1 MSAEFDHA
9 AKYRNDPR
17 STDELLALA
26 LSKDA
31 DLDDEGY
38 WQPIGVLQHRLSQIL
53 ERVQALSESPDDK
66 NRDTAATILG
76 QCRVAAKFSAS
87 VCADVLL
94 AMLARERSASVLP
107 PIIFALG
114 QLNDPRVV
122 DPLVNLSTH
131 QDARVRYA
139 VVSTLGGHDDN
150 PAIEAMVARSADQ
163 DSDVRNWATFGLGSL
178 VDTDTP
184 AIRTALFARLEE
196 EDDEIRGEAIVG
208 LARRGDVRVTTALLK
223 ELETLRIDVLRE
235 WSLILEGAEAV
246 VSHAKASGSKEWLP
260 VLEKLAACRIGD
272 QAEIQAALNQYGSPQ
287 K

>member
-1 MSAEFDHA
+1 MSAESDHS
-9 AKYRNDPR
+9 AKYRDDPR

-53 ERVQALSESPDDK
+53 ERVRALGDSQDAK

-76 QCRVAAKFSAS
+76 QCRVATKFSS
-87 VCADVLL
+87 GGCADVLL

-107 PIIFALG
+107 SIIFALG

-122 DPLVNLSTH
+122 EPLVNLSTH
-131 QDARVRYA
+131 QNARVRYA

-150 PAIEAMVARSADQ
+150 LAIEAMVARSADQ
-163 DSDVRNWATFGLGSL
+163 DSDVRNWATFGLGSM
-178 VDTDTP
+178 VDADTP

-208 LARRGDVRVTTALLK
+208 LARRGDVRVTRSLLQ
-223 ELETLRIDVLRE
+223 ELERLRIEVLRE
-235 WSLILEGAEAV
+235 WSLILEAAEAV
-246 VSHAKASGSKEWLP
+246 VRHANVSGSTEWRP
-260 VLEKLAACRIGD
+260 VLEKLASCGIGN
-272 QAEIQAALNQYGSPQ
+272 QAEIQAALNQHGSPQ